1 MDWAKIAVE
10 VKHGLILSVSLKWSW
25 QGLLMDGLW
34 DVKKQGVRDDSKGCR
49 LNNWKNVI
57 AITSI
62 EKTSV
67 GTGFEEIVSGALF

>member
-10 VKHGLILSVSLKWSW
+10 VKHGLILSVSLMWSR

-34 DVKKQGVRDDSKGCR
+34 DVKKQGVSDDSKGCR

-57 AITSI
+57 AITLI

-67 GTGFEEIVSGALF
+67 GTGFEEIVSGAPF